1 MNRRLLPHPLLSLT
15 VVLLWAVI
23 SNAASSGLLLLGGL
37 LAFVVPLLT
46 RPFWPA
52 PPRLI
57 RPWLALRFC
66 AVFAADVFT
75 ANWRVAWRVIGPLHR
90 LSPAFVEVPLEIHDP
105 FLATLLASV
114 VSLTPGPVA
123 ISEGLPALLDIFD
136 LSKYPN
142 LDKRK
147 ALRNCVRP
155 ELGLH
160 ILNESKF
167 DIHQELFI

>member
-1 MNRRLLPHPLLSLT
+1 MSRRLLPHPLPSLT
-15 VVLLWAVI
+15 VFLLWAVI

-114 VSLTPGPVA
+114 VSLTPGTVA
-123 ISEGLPALLDIFD
+123 IDVDRQRWVMLVHALDAPDPQVLVQEIKARYELPLKEMFA
-136 LSKYPN
+136 
-142 LDKRK
+142 
-147 ALRNCVRP
+147 C
-155 ELGLH
+155 
-160 ILNESKF
+160 
-167 DIHQELFI
+167 

>member
-1 MNRRLLPHPLLSLT
+1 MTRRLLPHPLLSLT
-15 VVLLWAVI
+15 VFLLWAVI

-114 VSLTPGPVA
+114 VSLTPGTVA
-123 ISEGLPALLDIFD
+123 IDVDRQRWVMLVHALDAPDPQVLVQEIKARYELPLKEMFA
-136 LSKYPN
+136 
-142 LDKRK
+142 
-147 ALRNCVRP
+147 C
-155 ELGLH
+155 
-160 ILNESKF
+160 
-167 DIHQELFI
+167 